1 MSGKIIAILAH
12 VISFVLGAFVFVL
25 DVVEGVCCELM
36 RAMDYWLSE
45 ACKPGKSPRE

>member
-1 MSGKIIAILAH
+1 MDA
-12 VISFVLGAFVFVL
+12 VT
-25 DVVEGVCCELM
+25 DVVNDAGNWFEGVCCELM